1 MRIAIIAVG
10 KVKQADLRAS
20 LDDYLGRI
28 RHYAGCDEVELKD
41 GNERELTE
49 RFERVLP
56 ARGNVI
62 ALEAGGRSY
71 DSAGFAR
78 YVGQCEHGAVPS
90 VAFLIGGSY
99 GLPAV
104 IVKRAD
110 FSLSLSQL
118 TFPHRL
124 ARVMLA
130 EQLYRAFTI
139 LRGEPYSH

>member
-10 KVKQADLRAS
+10 KVKQGDLRAS

-41 GNERELTE
+41 GNEREVAE
-49 RFERVLP
+49 RFMRALP

-62 ALEAGGRSY
+62 ALEAGGRAY
-71 DSAGFAR
+71 DSAGLAR
-78 YVGQCEHGAVPS
+78 YVGQCEQGAVPS

-99 GLPAV
+99 GLPASV
-104 IVKRAD
+104 VQRAD
-110 FSLSLSQL
+110 FTLSLSKL

-124 ARVMLA
+124 ARLMLA
-130 EQLYRAFTI
+130 EQLYRSFSI